1 VDATPAG
8 TLTPIVAHTEMW
20 RQIALRK
27 STIIKEN
34 PMKFVKLLSDWS
46 VLTKV
51 MANGHDLTTNLESQ
65 GIY

>member
-1 VDATPAG
+1 MI
-8 TLTPIVAHTEMW
+8 L
-20 RQIALRK
+20 L

-51 MANGHDLTTNLESQ
+51 MANGHDLATNLESQ
-65 GIY
+65 RIY

>member
-1 VDATPAG
+1 MAMAAAG
-8 TLTPIVAHTEMW
+8 RFWHRPLPE
-20 RQIALRK
+20 

-51 MANGHDLTTNLESQ
+51 MANGHDLATNLESQ